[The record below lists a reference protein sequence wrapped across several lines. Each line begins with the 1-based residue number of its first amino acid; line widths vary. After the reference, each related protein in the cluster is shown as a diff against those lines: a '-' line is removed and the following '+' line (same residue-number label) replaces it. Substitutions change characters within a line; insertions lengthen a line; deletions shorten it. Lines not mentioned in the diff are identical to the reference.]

1 MVGSPLIAN
10 PGKHDYDMLHMPGY
24 RQAQSA
30 PECIHYALWTTI
42 HYVANEY
49 PDKGVRDRTQPPKL
63 DLISEYID
71 IGDLGW
77 EDVGQEP
84 LTQLASETGGLKL
97 HLQYRYNGLPQR
109 VDEFASEGLDQL
121 LPTIIWVDQVLLKN
135 NKRGEGPM
143 HAVVVCGV
151 GDEHI
156 TIEDPLVEGTT
167 TLEID
172 SLDDAWDPEFNTAI
186 EPRLRDGLEPTRR
199 DEL

>member
-10 PGKHDYDMLHMPGY
+10 PGEYDYDILHMPGY
-24 RQAQSA
+24 RQAQDA
-30 PECIHYALWTTI
+30 PECIHYALWIATN
-42 HYVANEY
+42 YVANEY
-49 PDKGVRDRTQPPKL
+49 PKKEIRHKSQPPKL

-71 IGDLGW
+71 IGRLGW
-77 EDVGQEP
+77 EDPGQEP
-84 LTQLASETGGLKL
+84 LTGLASETGTIKL
-97 HLQYRYNGLPQR
+97 NLQYKYNGLPQR
-109 VDEFASEGLDQL
+109 VDEFVQEGLDQL

-135 NKRGEGPM
+135 NERGEGPM

-172 SLDDAWDPEFNTAI
+172 RLNDAWDPEYNTAI
-186 EPRLRDGLEPTRR
+186 EMRLRNGLEPTRR
-199 DEL
+199 EEI

>member
-10 PGKHDYDMLHMPGY
+10 PGEHDYDILHMPGY
-24 RQAQSA
+24 RQAQNA
-30 PECIHYALWTTI
+30 PECIHYALWIAI
-42 HYVANEY
+42 HYIANEY
-49 PDKGVRDRTQPPKL
+49 PDKDVRDKTQPPKL
-63 DLISEYID
+63 DLIREYID
-71 IGDLGW
+71 IGELGW
-77 EDVGQEP
+77 EDAGQEP
-84 LTQLASETGGLKL
+84 LTQLASESGGLKL
-97 HLQYRYNGLPQR
+97 HLQYKYNGLPEPI
-109 VDEFASEGLDQL
+109 DEFASEGLDQL

-135 NKRGEGPM
+135 NDRGEGPM

-172 SLDDAWDPEFNTAI
+172 RLDDAWDPEFNTAI
-186 EPRLRDGLEPTRR
+186 EMRLRDGLEPTRR